1 MNNLSKKLTVAFFIV
16 SFISMSIMVILSKRI
31 FEFLLSSYFPGEF
44 MMGRMSPFGGGTAEQ
59 FFQALNVSFILA
71 GLGSIVIS
79 SLSGYFVVLLITSPL
94 KKLSKATERIA
105 KGKLSERVRIQSE
118 DEIGQLAQSFNSMAL
133 ALDQAEKH
141 RRAFYADIVHE
152 LRHPLTVAR
161 CRLEAIQDGMVP
173 PSGDELESI
182 EKELL
187 LLSQLITDLR
197 DLSLAANGQLKLQ
210 KQETDLNDFFSMIV
224 TEAKIL
230 AQKKEV
236 TLNCSFDQAVP
247 HLKIDKYR
255 ISQVMHNLLSNA
267 IRHTPSGG
275 RITIEVKNK
284 YKMGIIVSIED
295 TGAGIPK
302 EQLERIFD
310 RFYRVDQSRS
320 RNSGGTGLGLA
331 IVRELIQLHGG
342 EVWVESELGKGSKFS
357 FLLSP

>member
-1 MNNLSKKLTVAFFIV
+1 MNSLSKKLTIAFFIV
-16 SFISMSIMVILSKRI
+16 SFLSMSIMVILSKGI
-31 FEFLLSSYFPGEF
+31 FEFLLRSYFPGES
-44 MMGRMSPFGGGTAEQ
+44 MMRQMPPFRGGSADQ
-59 FFQALNVSFILA
+59 FFQALNISFIVA
-71 GLGSIVIS
+71 GLASIVIS
-79 SLSGYFVVLLITSPL
+79 SLSGYFVVLLITRPI

-105 KGKLSERVRIQSE
+105 KGNLSERVWIESE
-118 DEIGQLAQSFNSMAL
+118 DEIGKLAQSFNIMA
-133 ALDQAEKH
+133 ASLDQAEKH

-197 DLSLAANGQLKLQ
+197 DLSLAANRQLKLK
-210 KQETDLNDFFSMIV
+210 KQETDLKTFLSRIV
-224 TEAKIL
+224 NEAAIL
-230 AQKKEV
+230 AQKKGV
-236 TLNCSFDQAVP
+236 TLEYSFDQVIP
-247 HLKIDKYR
+247 NIKIDQHR

-267 IRHTPSGG
+267 IRHTPDGG
-275 RITIEVKNK
+275 RITVEVKNDFK
-284 YKMGIIVSIED
+284 RGIIVSVED
-295 TGAGIPK
+295 TGTGIPK
-302 EQLERIFD
+302 EQLDRVFD

-320 RNSGGTGLGLA
+320 RNLGGTGLGLA

-342 EVWVESELGKGSKFS
+342 EVWVESALGKGSKFS